1 MENRYYVKLYWSHTG
16 NLSKQ
21 EVSFMVEA
29 DSKEKAKDIATEDY
43 IWDEAQTAPDTY
55 GVHFNIEEDVND

>member
-29 DSKEKAKDIATEDY
+29 DS
-43 IWDEAQTAPDTY
+43 
-55 GVHFNIEEDVND
+55 NDQIKQMIDPKHEILEITRV

>member
-29 DSKEKAKDIATEDY
+29 DNKDQIKQMIDPKHEILEITR
-43 IWDEAQTAPDTY
+43 
-55 GVHFNIEEDVND
+55 V

>member
-29 DSKEKAKDIATEDY
+29 DSKDQIKQMVDSKHEILEITR
-43 IWDEAQTAPDTY
+43 
-55 GVHFNIEEDVND
+55 V

>member
-29 DSKEKAKDIATEDY
+29 DSKDQIKEMIDPTHEILEITR
-43 IWDEAQTAPDTY
+43 
-55 GVHFNIEEDVND
+55 V

>member
-29 DSKEKAKDIATEDY
+29 DSKDQKKEMIDPKHEILEITR
-43 IWDEAQTAPDTY
+43 
-55 GVHFNIEEDVND
+55 V